1 MNFDTLFQDFA
12 DVSIFVIA
20 RLRTI
25 FMSFYNTSRFGFLFN
40 MAILPVILFLAF
52 DIVFSFVLSVKFKR
66 LVIFNVISPR
76 SWSFLSLKSYNNRL
90 KPCHGSVKYT
100 APSSFTKKLR
110 LKYKTI
116 QNTSSL
122 KGKIFHK
129 QYTDWKEFMP
139 KTLANMNVVLRS
151 INNTLDSINSRKN
164 NKSNDS
170 SDTSESASDD

>member
-1 MNFDTLFQDFA
+1 MNTFLEQFLSSEHINRVFTYLFGFLFASPFGHYSVNAYSLFLLVLYIEGVLLMNFDSLFQDFA

-76 SWSFLSLKSYNNRL
+76 SGVF
-90 KPCHGSVKYT
+90 
-100 APSSFTKKLR
+100 
-110 LKYKTI
+110 
-116 QNTSSL
+116 
-122 KGKIFHK
+122 
-129 QYTDWKEFMP
+129 
-139 KTLANMNVVLRS
+139 
-151 INNTLDSINSRKN
+151 
-164 NKSNDS
+164 
-170 SDTSESASDD
+170 